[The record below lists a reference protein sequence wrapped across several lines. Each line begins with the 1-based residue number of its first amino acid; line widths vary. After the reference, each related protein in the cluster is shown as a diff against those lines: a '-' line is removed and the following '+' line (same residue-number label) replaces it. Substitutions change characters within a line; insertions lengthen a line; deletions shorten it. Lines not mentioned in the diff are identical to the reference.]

1 MERKILFFTGLFL
14 VNTPLLAG
22 NALYYS
28 AGIVSSNLRT
38 ETTTVTTQTSPA
50 STTTSSG
57 VSASQSAN
65 LALRTG
71 YKFKSRLS
79 DRYFWAPEF
88 NLESF
93 DNSFIYGT
101 HLRFG
106 YEFAPYEIY
115 TSLGVSRIQKFTDNR
130 LNLVLGLEYRLS
142 NTTSLNFELGAYDNI
157 REQTS
162 STTVVGLNTITVKTN
177 TVRKIN
183 SFKITYTYYF
193 EGSK

>member
-1 MERKILFFTGLFL
+1 MERKIIFFTALFSL
-14 VNTPLLAG
+14 ASLAHAG

-57 VSASQSAN
+57 VSATASAS
-65 LALRTG
+65 LALRAG
-71 YKFKSRLS
+71 YKFKSRLT
-79 DRYFWAPEF
+79 DRYFWSPEF
-88 NLESF
+88 ILEGF
-93 DNSFIYGT
+93 DDSFIYST
-101 HLRFG
+101 NLRFG

-130 LNLVLGLEYRLS
+130 LNLILGLEYRLS

-162 STTVVGLNTITVKTN
+162 STTVVGLNTIKVKTD